1 MWARGGITDSKWGR
15 RIGTACSYAW
25 GGVGA
30 ACNVVYAS
38 AYAAQGRWGQAALQF
53 VPGGAGKIISRAVYK
68 TVGKGVNQRIWGRAR
83 VNRYKHRTIKWASRN
98 GYTVRG
104 VRKLGKDFRDVAS
117 YSARRRAVTYVG
129 RRISAAAGGIG
140 SYYLGTRI

>member
-1 MWARGGITDSKWGR
+1 MQCGI
-15 RIGTACSYAW
+15 RISICGT
-25 GGVGA
+25 
-30 ACNVVYAS
+30 
-38 AYAAQGRWGQAALQF
+38 RTL
-53 VPGGAGKIISRAVYK
+53 GAGGTTICSRWSWENYIPSCVQN
-68 TVGKGVNQRIWGRAR
+68 VGKGVNQRIWGRAR

-117 YSARRRAVTYVG
+117 YSARRRAVTYVE